1 MEYRVPP
8 YVTVLKRAFVR
19 VDVRRIVAHAAVT
32 EIADGACWDWA
43 GLEEVV
49 FEPGS
54 LLERIGDHAFAGAAL
69 KKFVA
74 PDGLMTIEAGAFAGC
89 KSLKEVRLNEGL
101 ESLGDG
107 VFQDSGVEV
116 VYLPSTLQRLGKE
129 TFAGCE
135 SIRRI
140 EVVEGCRPEVRRCL
154 PQTAE
159 IVAVS
164 TQSQLPEGAKQDAA

>member
-1 MEYRVPP
+1 MLNGGKKRRNEGPQCRIIEHIPNYFTPMEYRVSP

-54 LLERIGDHAFAGAAL
+54 LLERIGDHAFAGTAL
-69 KKFVA
+69 KAFVA
-74 PDGLMTIEAGAFAGC
+74 PDGLRTIEAGAFAGC

-116 VYLPSTLQRLGKE
+116 VYIPSTLQRLGKE

-140 EVVEGCRPEVRRCL
+140 
-154 PQTAE
+154 
-159 IVAVS
+159 
-164 TQSQLPEGAKQDAA
+164 